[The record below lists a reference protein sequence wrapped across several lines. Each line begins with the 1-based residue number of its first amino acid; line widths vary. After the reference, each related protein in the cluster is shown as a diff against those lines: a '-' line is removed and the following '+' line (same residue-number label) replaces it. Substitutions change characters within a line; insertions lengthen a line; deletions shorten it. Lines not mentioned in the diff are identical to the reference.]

1 MNTNFEYR
9 IARDAVRSFG
19 LESSQAELDVA
30 TEWNSKVIESQRN
43 IEKKFTALMQES
55 IESLPMLDWQPLV
68 IIRQQSID
76 KLEQE
81 RTALYAAADKKIKEI
96 ALLSLAMEYTN
107 KTVSGVSISVI
118 AQRVTTYIEMLAART
133 VAKQQ
138 GRDNVVDDLDD
149 KIEEL
154 ICGNRQE
161 QIEQH
166 QKAVY
171 GIQSAAARH
180 QESVMTELK
189 FAKFFTTG
197 DYDSRSIK

>member
-30 TEWNSKVIESQRN
+30 AEWNSKVIEAQRK
-43 IEKKFTALMQES
+43 IEKKFSLLMQES

-81 RTALYAAADKKIKEI
+81 RTALYTAADKKIKDI

-118 AQRVTTYIEMLAART
+118 AQRVTTYLEMLAART

-138 GRDNVVDDLDD
+138 GRDNVVDELDD
-149 KIEEL
+149 KIEEF
-154 ICGNRQE
+154 ICDNRLE

-189 FAKFFTTG
+189 FAKFFTVG
-197 DYDSRSIK
+197 DYDARSIK